1 MVNNNGKRL
10 RELSIRWI
18 VRNGVTGGACA
29 LAMIGNAFAQSSEQ
43 TAIEIES
50 GNLAQSLTAL
60 GRQTR
65 TELVFDPTVIADRKA
80 PSLRGSMTADQA
92 LEYLLSGTGLRHER
106 TSSDVVLVLAS
117 AQQSPTRQ
125 SVPAAAPAQSDWSHD
140 DGSEDGSDDGQESA
154 SANEAVLEQI
164 TVVGIRKSIADAIEV
179 KRDATRI
186 MDTISAEDIGKLP
199 DQNVAETLSRIPGV
213 QVTRV
218 EGEGKSI
225 TVRGLGLNKLLLNGK
240 SFIGSARNGDPN
252 LADVS
257 PELLAGVDVIK
268 APSADLVEGW
278 LGAVINLRTKRPLD
292 LDDSVVSGRLQSSYA
307 DRAEE
312 WGQKASAFV
321 AHTFADRKF
330 GVLLSGS
337 YSDSSGASD
346 LYQSGGWTQV
356 NNVDVTGDG
365 VNDTFFRPLR
375 LMSWSNTYEDERYSV
390 NASAQWRPIDDL
402 TFTLEGVKSRRETD
416 RVRAVQQVILNNNI
430 TNGVI
435 DASGTLVSGDFS
447 GVTLRPLLY
456 GGDSYSENEYLS
468 ANANWSR
475 DRWTVN
481 FNASMSEGEGAGLG
495 GDGGNNNS
503 GNDNVLVTRQ
513 LAGNNV
519 NVGYNA
525 AGSDVSPNYGIDA
538 NFDIFDPSQYEV
550 YSTFDVD
557 YVAENKGH
565 DADFD
570 VEFQLDGFF
579 TSVKFGART
588 ETIEV
593 FGGNPQSTYP
603 SFASHDPTPGSPLL
617 ASEVPGLSYTGTRS
631 GLFPGES
638 GSYPRQVLTG
648 TVNFDTIRNA
658 LGATPISF
666 DSTGAKATINQ
677 VEQTTD
683 AFFAMVRFG
692 TDVFGIPMSGDL
704 GVRQVN
710 VDRESLGYTI
720 VGNQAIRARAG
731 KSFSDTL
738 PNLNLIFD
746 LRDDVRLRFAAAK
759 VVARPDLT
767 STGVGL
773 SLQPVSMTGSSG
785 NPDLD
790 PFRATQFD
798 TTVEW
803 YFAPA
808 SLLAAGVFYKDV
820 SAFTTYSEQ
829 IEEHPEAPN
838 NTLTGP
844 AAYTYVIG
852 RPTNGKDGK
861 VQGIE
866 LNYQQALSMLP
877 RPFDGFGY
885 AVTYTYADSETPDID
900 ELTGRNNPLNNSSEH
915 SANAVVY
922 YEKGPFSGRVAYNY
936 RSEYMTN
943 GGSIASGG
951 ANWADARGQV
961 DASASYRIN
970 DNFQV
975 TVEGVNLTRA
985 INSFYR
991 TNPGRLYSSYLD
1003 DRRIYLGVA
1012 ATF

>member
-1 MVNNNGKRL
+1 MHKVQ
-10 RELSIRWI
+10 WA
-18 VRNGVTGGACA
+18 TGGVCA
-29 LAMIGNAFAQSSEQ
+29 LALAGNAFAQVSEQ
-43 TAIEIES
+43 ATIEIES

-60 GRQTR
+60 GRQTQ
-65 TELVFDPTVIADRKA
+65 TELVFDPTVVADRKA
-80 PSLRGSMTADQA
+80 PGVRGSMTADQA

-117 AQQSPTRQ
+117 AQQSSSTQ
-125 SVPAAAPAQSDWSHD
+125 TAPAEEEPSQDSGGD
-140 DGSEDGSDDGQESA
+140 DGGQESA
-154 SANEAVLEQI
+154 STSEPVLESV
-164 TVVGIRKSIADAIEV
+164 TVVGIRKSIADAIDV

-186 MDTISAEDIGKLP
+186 MDSISAEDIGKLP
-199 DQNVAETLSRIPGV
+199 DQNIAETLSRIPGV

-252 LADVS
+252 LSDVS

-292 LDDSVVSGRLQSSYA
+292 LADSVISGRLQSSYA

-312 WGQKASAFV
+312 WGEKVSGFV

-337 YSDSSGASD
+337 YSNSTGASD
-346 LYQSGGWTQV
+346 VYQSGGWTQV
-356 NNVDVTGDG
+356 SNVDATGDG

-375 LMSWSNTYEDERYSV
+375 LMSWANTYEDERYSV
-390 NASAQWRPIDDL
+390 NASAQWRPMDEL

-416 RVRAVQQVILNNNI
+416 RLRSTQQAILTNNI

-435 DASGTLVSGDFS
+435 DASGTLVSGNYS
-447 GVTLRPLLY
+447 GVTVRPLIY
-456 GGDSYSENEYLS
+456 GGDSYSDNKYLS
-468 ANANWSR
+468 GNAHWAK
-475 DRWTVN
+475 DRWTAN
-481 FNASMSEGEGAGLG
+481 LNASVSEGEGAGLG

-503 GNDNVLVTRQ
+503 GNDNVLVARQ
-513 LAGNNV
+513 RAGNLASV
-519 NVGYNA
+519 SYDA
-525 AGSDVSPNYGIDA
+525 AGSNVSPNYGFNA
-538 NFDIFDPSQYEV
+538 NYDIYDPSQYEI
-550 YSTFDVD
+550 YTTFDVD

-570 VEFQLDGFF
+570 VEYELDGFF
-579 TSVKFGART
+579 KSVKVGART
-588 ETIEV
+588 ENIEV
-593 FGGNPQSTYP
+593 FGGNPLSTYP
-603 SFASHDPTPGSPLL
+603 ALSSHDPTPGSPLL
-617 ASEVPGLSYTGTRS
+617 ATEVPGLNYS
-631 GLFPGES
+631 GVIGGMFPGES
-638 GSYPRQVLTG
+638 GSFPRRVLTG
-648 TVNFDTIRNA
+648 SADFNQIRSA

-666 DSTGAKATINQ
+666 DTPGAKATINQ

-692 TDVFGIPMSGDL
+692 SDVFGVPMTGDL

-710 VDRESLGYTI
+710 VDRESFGYTI
-720 VGNQAIRARAG
+720 VGNQAIEARAG

-746 LRDDVRLRFAAAK
+746 LRDDLRLRFAAAK

-773 SLQPVSMTGSSG
+773 SLQPVSMTGFSG

-808 SLLAAGVFYKDV
+808 SLIAVGAFYKDV
-820 SAFTTYSEQ
+820 SAFTTSVEVV
-829 IEEHPEAPN
+829 EEHPEAPN

-844 AAYTYVIG
+844 AAYTYIIG
-852 RPTNGKDGK
+852 RPVNGKDGEI
-861 VQGIE
+861 QGVEI
-866 LNYQQALSMLP
+866 NYQHALTMLP
-877 RPFDGFGY
+877 QPFDGFGY
-885 AVTYTYADSETPDID
+885 AFTYTYADSETPEKD
-900 ELTGRNNPLNNSSEH
+900 ELTGQTLPIPNSSEH

-922 YEKGPFSGRVAYNY
+922 YEKGLFSGRVAYNY

-951 ANWADARGQV
+951 SNYADARGQV
-961 DASASYRIN
+961 DASASFRIN
-970 DNFQV
+970 DNFQL
-975 TVEGVNLTRA
+975 TFEGVNLTRE

-1003 DRRIYLGVA
+1003 DRRIYFGVA

>member
-1 MVNNNGKRL
+1 MAVSSEGGRVHKVQ
-10 RELSIRWI
+10 WA
-18 VRNGVTGGACA
+18 TGGVCA
-29 LAMIGNAFAQSSEQ
+29 LALASNAFAQVSEQ

-60 GRQTR
+60 GRQTQ
-65 TELVFDPTVIADRKA
+65 TELVFDPTVVADRKA
-80 PSLRGSMTADQA
+80 PSVRGSMTADQA

-117 AQQSPTRQ
+117 AQQSSSAPSERAQ
-125 SVPAAAPAQSDWSHD
+125 EQPA
-140 DGSEDGSDDGQESA
+140 EDSGGYGGGQESA
-154 SANEAVLEQI
+154 STSEPVLESI

-179 KRDATRI
+179 KREATRI
-186 MDTISAEDIGKLP
+186 MDSISAEDIGKLP
-199 DQNVAETLSRIPGV
+199 DQNIAETLSRIPGV

-252 LADVS
+252 LSDVS

-292 LDDSVVSGRLQSSYA
+292 LADSVISGRLQSSYA

-312 WGQKASAFV
+312 WGEKVSGFV

-337 YSDSSGASD
+337 YSNSTGASD
-346 LYQSGGWTQV
+346 VYQSGGWTRV
-356 NNVDVTGDG
+356 SNVDATGDG

-375 LMSWSNTYEDERYSV
+375 LMSWANTYEDERYSV
-390 NASAQWRPIDDL
+390 NASAQWRPIDEL

-416 RVRAVQQVILNNNI
+416 RLRSTQQAILTNNI

-435 DASGTLVSGDFS
+435 DASGTLVSGNFS
-447 GVTLRPLLY
+447 GVTVRPLIY
-456 GGDSYSENEYLS
+456 GGDSYSDNEYLS
-468 ANANWSR
+468 GNVHWAK
-475 DRWTVN
+475 DRWTAN
-481 FNASMSEGEGAGLG
+481 FNASVSEGDGAGLG

-503 GNDNVLVTRQ
+503 GNDNVLVARQ
-513 LAGNNV
+513 RAGNLASV
-519 NVGYNA
+519 SYDA
-525 AGSDVSPNYGIDA
+525 AGSNVSPNYGFDA
-538 NFDIFDPSQYEV
+538 NYDIYDPSQYEI
-550 YSTFDVD
+550 YTTFDVD

-570 VEFQLDGFF
+570 VEYELDGFF
-579 TSVKFGART
+579 KSVKVGART
-588 ETIEV
+588 ENIEV
-593 FGGNPQSTYP
+593 FGGNPLSSYP
-603 SFASHDPTPGSPLL
+603 ALSSHDPTPGSPLL
-617 ASEVPGLSYTGTRS
+617 ATEVPGLNYS
-631 GLFPGES
+631 GVIGGMFPGES
-638 GSYPRQVLTG
+638 GSFPRRVLTG
-648 TVNFDTIRNA
+648 SADFNQIRSA

-666 DSTGAKATINQ
+666 DTPGAKATINQ

-692 TDVFGIPMSGDL
+692 SDVFGVPMTGDL

-710 VDRESLGYTI
+710 VDRESFGYTI
-720 VGNQAIRARAG
+720 VGNQAIEARAG

-746 LRDDVRLRFAAAK
+746 LRDDLRLRFAAAK

-767 STGVGL
+767 STGVGI
-773 SLQPVSMTGSSG
+773 SLQPVSMTGFSG

-808 SLLAAGVFYKDV
+808 SLIAVGAFYKDV
-820 SAFTTYSEQ
+820 SAFTTSVEVV
-829 IEEHPEAPN
+829 EEHPEAPN

-844 AAYTYVIG
+844 AAYTYIIG
-852 RPTNGKDGK
+852 RPVNGKDGK
-861 VQGIE
+861 IQGVE
-866 LNYQQALSMLP
+866 VNYQHALTMLP
-877 RPFDGFGY
+877 QPFDGFGY
-885 AVTYTYADSETPDID
+885 AFTYTYADSETPEKD
-900 ELTGRNNPLNNSSEH
+900 ELTGQTLPIPNSSEH

-951 ANWADARGQV
+951 SNYADARGQV
-961 DASASYRIN
+961 DASASFRIN
-970 DNFQV
+970 DNFQL
-975 TVEGVNLTRA
+975 TFEGVNLTRE

-1003 DRRIYLGVA
+1003 DRRIYFGVA

>member
-1 MVNNNGKRL
+1 MAVSSEGGRVHKVQ
-10 RELSIRWI
+10 WA
-18 VRNGVTGGACA
+18 TGGVCA
-29 LAMIGNAFAQSSEQ
+29 LALAGNAFAQVSEQ
-43 TAIEIES
+43 ATIEIES

-60 GRQTR
+60 GRQTQ
-65 TELVFDPTVIADRKA
+65 TELVFDPTVVADRKA
-80 PSLRGSMTADQA
+80 PGVRGSMTADQA

-117 AQQSPTRQ
+117 AQQSSSTQ
-125 SVPAAAPAQSDWSHD
+125 TAPAEEEPSQDSGGD
-140 DGSEDGSDDGQESA
+140 DGGQESA
-154 SANEAVLEQI
+154 STSEPVLESV
-164 TVVGIRKSIADAIEV
+164 TVVGIRKSIADAIDV

-186 MDTISAEDIGKLP
+186 MDSISAEDIGKLP
-199 DQNVAETLSRIPGV
+199 DQNIAETLSRIPGV

-252 LADVS
+252 LSDVS

-292 LDDSVVSGRLQSSYA
+292 LADSVISGRLQSSYA

-312 WGQKASAFV
+312 WGEKVSGFV

-337 YSDSSGASD
+337 YSNSTGASD
-346 LYQSGGWTQV
+346 VYQSGGWTQV
-356 NNVDVTGDG
+356 SNVDATGDG

-375 LMSWSNTYEDERYSV
+375 LMSWANTYEDERYSV
-390 NASAQWRPIDDL
+390 NASAQWRPMDEL

-416 RVRAVQQVILNNNI
+416 RLRSTQQAILTNNI

-435 DASGTLVSGDFS
+435 DASGTLVSGNYS
-447 GVTLRPLLY
+447 GVTVRPLIY
-456 GGDSYSENEYLS
+456 GGDSYSDNKYLS
-468 ANANWSR
+468 GNAHWAK
-475 DRWTVN
+475 DRWTAN
-481 FNASMSEGEGAGLG
+481 LNASVSEGEGAGLG

-503 GNDNVLVTRQ
+503 GNDNVLVARQ
-513 LAGNNV
+513 RAGNLASV
-519 NVGYNA
+519 SYDA
-525 AGSDVSPNYGIDA
+525 AGSNVSPNYGFNA
-538 NFDIFDPSQYEV
+538 NYDIYDPSQYEI
-550 YSTFDVD
+550 YTTFDVD

-570 VEFQLDGFF
+570 VEYELDGFF
-579 TSVKFGART
+579 KSVKVGART
-588 ETIEV
+588 ENIEV
-593 FGGNPQSTYP
+593 FGGNPLSTYP
-603 SFASHDPTPGSPLL
+603 ALSSHDPTPGSPLL
-617 ASEVPGLSYTGTRS
+617 ATEVPGLNYS
-631 GLFPGES
+631 GVIGGMFPGES
-638 GSYPRQVLTG
+638 GSFPRRVLTG
-648 TVNFDTIRNA
+648 SADFNQIRSA

-666 DSTGAKATINQ
+666 DTPGAKATINQ

-692 TDVFGIPMSGDL
+692 SDVFGVPMTGDL

-710 VDRESLGYTI
+710 VDRESFGYTI
-720 VGNQAIRARAG
+720 VGNQAIEARAG

-746 LRDDVRLRFAAAK
+746 LRDDLRLRFAAAK

-773 SLQPVSMTGSSG
+773 SLQPVSMTGFSG

-808 SLLAAGVFYKDV
+808 SLIAVGAFYKDV
-820 SAFTTYSEQ
+820 SAFTTSVEVV
-829 IEEHPEAPN
+829 EEHPEAPN

-844 AAYTYVIG
+844 AAYTYIIG
-852 RPTNGKDGK
+852 RPVNGKDGEI
-861 VQGIE
+861 QGVEI
-866 LNYQQALSMLP
+866 NYQHALTMLP
-877 RPFDGFGY
+877 QPFDGFGY
-885 AVTYTYADSETPDID
+885 AFTYTYADSETPEKD
-900 ELTGRNNPLNNSSEH
+900 ELTGQTLPIPNSSEH

-922 YEKGPFSGRVAYNY
+922 YEKGLFSGRVAYNY

-951 ANWADARGQV
+951 SNYADARGQV
-961 DASASYRIN
+961 DASASFRIN
-970 DNFQV
+970 DNFQL
-975 TVEGVNLTRA
+975 TFEGVNLTRE

-1003 DRRIYLGVA
+1003 DRRIYFGVA

>member
-1 MVNNNGKRL
+1 V
-10 RELSIRWI
+10 
-18 VRNGVTGGACA
+18 CA
-29 LAMIGNAFAQSSEQ
+29 LALVGQAFAQTSEQ
-43 TAIEIES
+43 TSIEIES
-50 GNLAQSLTAL
+50 GTLAQSLTAL

-65 TELVFDPTVIADRKA
+65 TELVFDPTVVADRQA
-80 PSLRGSMTADQA
+80 PSVRGSMTADQA

-117 AQQSPTRQ
+117 AQQSQRSSTQ
-125 SVPAAAPAQSDWSHD
+125 SAPAE
-140 DGSEDGSDDGQESA
+140 SEPAPSEAGDGQESA
-154 SANEAVLEQI
+154 AASESVLEQV
-164 TVVGIRKSIADAIEV
+164 TVVGIRSSIADAIEV

-186 MDTISAEDIGKLP
+186 MDSISAEDIGKLP
-199 DQNVAETLSRIPGV
+199 DQNIAETLSRIPGV

-292 LDDSVVSGRLQSSYA
+292 LADSVISGRLQTSYA

-312 WGQKASAFV
+312 WGKKVSGFV

-337 YSDSSGASD
+337 YSNSTGASD
-346 LYQSGGWTQV
+346 IYQSGGWTQV
-356 NNVDVTGDG
+356 SNVDATGDG

-375 LMSWSNTYEDERYSV
+375 LMSWANTYEDERYSV
-390 NASAQWRPIDDL
+390 NASAQWRPIDEL
-402 TFTLEGVKSRRETD
+402 TFTLEGVKSRRDTD
-416 RVRAVQQVILNNNI
+416 RVRSVQQTILNNNI

-435 DASGTLVSGDFS
+435 DASGTLVSGNFS
-447 GVTLRPLLY
+447 GVTVRPMIY
-456 GGDSYSENEYLS
+456 GGNSYSENQYLS
-468 ANANWSR
+468 GNANWVK
-475 DRWTVN
+475 DRWTANV
-481 FNASMSEGEGAGLG
+481 NASVSKGEGAGLG

-513 LAGNNV
+513 LAGNVANV
-519 NVGYNA
+519 AYNA
-525 AGSDVSPNYGIDA
+525 AGSNVSPNYGISA
-538 NFDIFDPSQYEV
+538 NYDIYDPSQYEV

-565 DADFD
+565 DVDFD
-570 VEFQLDGFF
+570 VEYQLDGFF
-579 TSVKFGART
+579 KSVKVGART
-588 ETIEV
+588 EKIEV
-593 FGGNPQSTYP
+593 FGGNPLSTYP
-603 SFASHDPTPGSPLL
+603 SLASHDPTPGSPLL
-617 ASEVPGLSYTGTRS
+617 ATEVPGLGYTGVR
-631 GLFPGES
+631 GGMFPGHS
-638 GSYPRQVLTG
+638 GSFQRQVLTG
-648 TVNFDTIRNA
+648 SVDFNRIRNA
-658 LGATPISF
+658 LGATPVSF
-666 DSTGAKATINQ
+666 DTPGAKATINQ
-677 VEQTTD
+677 VEQTTE

-692 TDVFGIPMSGDL
+692 TDVFGVPMSGDL

-710 VDRESLGYTI
+710 ADRESFGYTI
-720 VGNQAIRARAG
+720 VNNQALAARAG

-746 LRDDVRLRFAAAK
+746 LRDDLRLRFAAAK

-773 SLQPVSMTGSSG
+773 SLQPVSMTGGAG

-803 YFAPA
+803 YFSPA
-808 SLLAAGVFYKDV
+808 SLLAVGAFYKDV
-820 SAFTTYSEQ
+820 SAFTTSVEVV
-829 IEEHPEAPN
+829 EEHPEAPN

-852 RPTNGKDGK
+852 RPVNGKDGK
-861 VQGIE
+861 IQGIE
-866 LNYQQALSMLP
+866 LNYQHALTMLP
-877 RPFDGFGY
+877 APFDGFGY
-885 AVTYTYADSETPDID
+885 ALTYTYADSETPEID
-900 ELTGRNNPLNNSSEH
+900 ELTGRTLPIPNSSEH

-922 YEKGPFSGRVAYNY
+922 YERGPFSGRVAYNY

-951 ANWADARGQV
+951 SNYADERGQV
-961 DASASYRIN
+961 DASASFRIN
-970 DNFQV
+970 DNFQL
-975 TVEGVNLTRA
+975 TFEGVNLTRQ

-991 TNPGRLYSSYLD
+991 TNTGRLYSSYLD
-1003 DRRIYLGVA
+1003 DRRVYFGVA

>member
-1 MVNNNGKRL
+1 MHKVQ
-10 RELSIRWI
+10 WA
-18 VRNGVTGGACA
+18 TGGVCA
-29 LAMIGNAFAQSSEQ
+29 LALASNAFAQVSEQ

-60 GRQTR
+60 GRQTQ
-65 TELVFDPTVIADRKA
+65 TELVFDPTVVADRKA
-80 PSLRGSMTADQA
+80 PSVRGSMTADQA

-117 AQQSPTRQ
+117 AQQSSSAPSERAQ
-125 SVPAAAPAQSDWSHD
+125 EQPA
-140 DGSEDGSDDGQESA
+140 EDSGGYGGGQESA
-154 SANEAVLEQI
+154 STSEPVLESI

-179 KRDATRI
+179 KREATRI
-186 MDTISAEDIGKLP
+186 MDSISAEDIGKLP
-199 DQNVAETLSRIPGV
+199 DQNIAETLSRIPGV

-252 LADVS
+252 LSDVS

-292 LDDSVVSGRLQSSYA
+292 LADSVISGRLQSSYA

-312 WGQKASAFV
+312 WGEKVSGFV

-337 YSDSSGASD
+337 YSNSTGASD
-346 LYQSGGWTQV
+346 VYQSGSWTRV
-356 NNVDVTGDG
+356 SNVDATGDG

-375 LMSWSNTYEDERYSV
+375 LMSWANTYEDERYSV
-390 NASAQWRPIDDL
+390 NASAQWRPIDEL

-416 RVRAVQQVILNNNI
+416 RLRSTQQAILTNNI

-435 DASGTLVSGDFS
+435 DASGTLVSGNFS
-447 GVTLRPLLY
+447 GVTVRPLIY
-456 GGDSYSENEYLS
+456 GGDSYSDNEYLS
-468 ANANWSR
+468 GNVHWAK
-475 DRWTVN
+475 DRWTAN
-481 FNASMSEGEGAGLG
+481 FNASVSEGDGAGLG

-503 GNDNVLVTRQ
+503 GNDNVLVARQ
-513 LAGNNV
+513 RAGNLASV
-519 NVGYNA
+519 SYDA
-525 AGSDVSPNYGIDA
+525 AGSNVSPNYGFDA
-538 NFDIFDPSQYEV
+538 NYDIYDPSQYEI
-550 YSTFDVD
+550 YTTFDVD

-570 VEFQLDGFF
+570 VEYELDGFF
-579 TSVKFGART
+579 KSVKVGART
-588 ETIEV
+588 ENIEV
-593 FGGNPQSTYP
+593 FGGNPLSSYP
-603 SFASHDPTPGSPLL
+603 ALSSHDPTPGSPLL
-617 ASEVPGLSYTGTRS
+617 ATEVPGLNYS
-631 GLFPGES
+631 GVIGGMFPGES
-638 GSYPRQVLTG
+638 GSFPRRVLTG
-648 TVNFDTIRNA
+648 SADFNQIRSA

-666 DSTGAKATINQ
+666 DTPGAKATINQ

-692 TDVFGIPMSGDL
+692 SDVFGVPMTGDL

-710 VDRESLGYTI
+710 VDRESFGYTI
-720 VGNQAIRARAG
+720 VGNQAIEARAG

-746 LRDDVRLRFAAAK
+746 LRDDLRLRFAAAK

-767 STGVGL
+767 STGVGI
-773 SLQPVSMTGSSG
+773 SLQPVSMTGFSG

-808 SLLAAGVFYKDV
+808 SLIAVGAFYKDV
-820 SAFTTYSEQ
+820 SAFTTSVEVV
-829 IEEHPEAPN
+829 EEHPEAPN

-844 AAYTYVIG
+844 AAYTYIIG
-852 RPTNGKDGK
+852 RPVNGKDGK
-861 VQGIE
+861 IQGVE
-866 LNYQQALSMLP
+866 VNYQHALTMLP
-877 RPFDGFGY
+877 QPFDGFGY
-885 AVTYTYADSETPDID
+885 AFTYTYADSETPEKD
-900 ELTGRNNPLNNSSEH
+900 ELTGQTLPIPNSSEH

-951 ANWADARGQV
+951 SNYADARGQV
-961 DASASYRIN
+961 DASASFRIN
-970 DNFQV
+970 DNFQL
-975 TVEGVNLTRA
+975 TFEGVNLTRE

-1003 DRRIYLGVA
+1003 DRRIYFGVA

>member
-1 MVNNNGKRL
+1 MAVSSEGGRVHKVQ
-10 RELSIRWI
+10 WT
-18 VRNGVTGGACA
+18 TGGVCA
-29 LAMIGNAFAQSSEQ
+29 LALVGNAFAQVSEQ
-43 TAIEIES
+43 TTIEIES

-60 GRQTR
+60 GRQTQ
-65 TELVFDPTVIADRKA
+65 TELVFDPTVVADRKA
-80 PSLRGSMTADQA
+80 PSVRGSMTADQA
-92 LEYLLSGTGLRHER
+92 LEYLLSGTGLHHER

-117 AQQSPTRQ
+117 AQSSPARAEPAEEQPAPQS
-125 SVPAAAPAQSDWSHD
+125 SG
-140 DGSEDGSDDGQESA
+140 DGGGQESA
-154 SANEAVLEQI
+154 STSEPVLESI
-164 TVVGIRKSIADAIEV
+164 TVVGIRKSIAEAIDL

-186 MDTISAEDIGKLP
+186 MDSISAEDIGKLP
-199 DQNVAETLSRIPGV
+199 DQNIAETLSRIPGV

-252 LADVS
+252 LSDVS

-292 LDDSVVSGRLQSSYA
+292 LADSVISGRLQSSYA

-312 WGQKASAFV
+312 WGEKASGFV
-321 AHTFADRKF
+321 AHTFADRRF

-337 YSDSSGASD
+337 YSSSTGASD
-346 LYQSGGWTQV
+346 IYQSGGWTQV
-356 NNVDVTGDG
+356 SNVDATGDG

-375 LMSWSNTYEDERYSV
+375 LMSWANTYEDERYSV
-390 NASAQWRPIDDL
+390 NASVQWRPIDEL

-416 RVRAVQQVILNNNI
+416 RQRSTQQAILTNNI

-435 DASGTLVSGDFS
+435 DSSGTLVSGDFS
-447 GVTLRPLLY
+447 GVTMRPLIY
-456 GGDSYSENEYLS
+456 GGDSYSDNKYLS
-468 ANANWSR
+468 GNAQWVK
-475 DRWTVN
+475 DRWTAN
-481 FNASMSEGEGAGLG
+481 LNASVSKGEGAGLG

-503 GNDNVLVTRQ
+503 GNDNVLVARQ
-513 LAGNNV
+513 RGGNFASV
-519 NVGYNA
+519 TYDA
-525 AGSDVSPNYGIDA
+525 AGSNVSPNYGFNA
-538 NFDIFDPSQYEV
+538 NYDIYDPSQYEI
-550 YSTFDVD
+550 YSTFHVD

-570 VEFQLDGFF
+570 VEYQLDGFF
-579 TSVKFGART
+579 KSVKVGART
-588 ETIEV
+588 EKIEV
-593 FGGNPQSTYP
+593 FGGNPLSSYP
-603 SFASHDPTPGSPLL
+603 ALSSHDPTPGSPLL
-617 ASEVPGLSYTGTRS
+617 ATEVPGLSYS
-631 GLFPGES
+631 GVRGGMFPGES
-638 GSYPRQVLTG
+638 GSFPRSVLTG
-648 TVNFDTIRNA
+648 SVDFNQIRSA

-666 DSTGAKATINQ
+666 DTPGAKATINQ

-683 AFFAMVRFG
+683 ALFAMVRFG
-692 TDVFGIPMSGDL
+692 SDVLGVPMTGDL

-710 VDRESLGYTI
+710 VDRESFGYTI
-720 VGNQAIRARAG
+720 LGNEALAARAG

-746 LRDDVRLRFAAAK
+746 LREDLRLRFAAAK

-767 STGVGL
+767 STGVGI
-773 SLQPVSMTGSSG
+773 SLQPVSMTGFSG

-808 SLLAAGVFYKDV
+808 SLVAVGAFYKDV
-820 SAFTTYSEQ
+820 SAFTTSVEVV
-829 IEEHPEAPN
+829 EEHPEAPN
-838 NTLTGP
+838 STLTGP
-844 AAYTYVIG
+844 AAYTYILG
-852 RPTNGKDGK
+852 RPVNGRDGRI
-861 VQGIE
+861 QGVE
-866 LNYQQALSMLP
+866 LNYQQALTMLP
-877 RPFDGFGY
+877 QPFDGFGY
-885 AVTYTYADSETPDID
+885 AFTYTYADSDTPEKD
-900 ELTGRNNPLNNSSEH
+900 ELTGQTLPIPNSSEH

-951 ANWADARGQV
+951 SNYADARGQV
-961 DASASYRIN
+961 DVSASFRIN
-970 DNFQV
+970 DSFQL
-975 TVEGVNLTRA
+975 TFEGVNLTRE

-1003 DRRIYLGVA
+1003 DRRIYFGVA

>member
-1 MVNNNGKRL
+1 MHRVVTGR
-10 RELSIRWI
+10 RESAVQSPVQAVVQWA
-18 VRNGVTGGACA
+18 TGGACA
-29 LAMIGNAFAQSSEQ
+29 LALISNAFAQVGEQ
-43 TAIEIES
+43 LDQQTTIEIES
-50 GNLAQSLTAL
+50 GNLAQSLNAL

-65 TELVFDPTVIADRKA
+65 TELVFDPTVVADRQA
-80 PSLRGSMTADQA
+80 PGVRGSMTADQA
-92 LEYLLSGTGLRHER
+92 LEFLLSGTGLRHER

-117 AQQSPTRQ
+117 AQQISSPQ
-125 SVPAAAPAQSDWSHD
+125 SVQTDAPEDNQPAGNEQ
-140 DGSEDGSDDGQESA
+140 QESA
-154 SANEAVLEQI
+154 ATGEPVLEQV
-164 TVVGIRKSIADAIEV
+164 TVVGIRSSIADAIDV

-186 MDTISAEDIGKLP
+186 MDSISAEDIGKLP
-199 DQNVAETLSRIPGV
+199 DQNIAETLSRIPGV

-252 LADVS
+252 LSDVS

-292 LDDSVVSGRLQSSYA
+292 LEDSVISGRLQSSYA

-312 WGQKASAFV
+312 WGEKVSGFV

-337 YSDSSGASD
+337 YANSTGASD
-346 LYQSGGWTQV
+346 VYQSGGWTQV
-356 NNVDVTGDG
+356 TGVDATGDG

-375 LMSWSNTYEDERYSV
+375 LMTWSNTYEDERYSL
-390 NASAQWRPIDDL
+390 NASAQWRPIDEL

-416 RVRAVQQVILNNNI
+416 RVRASQQAILSNNI

-435 DASGTLVSGDFS
+435 DASGTLVSGTFS
-447 GVTLRPLLY
+447 GVTLRPLIY
-456 GGDSYSENEYLS
+456 GGDSYSDNEYLS
-468 ANANWSR
+468 ANANWSK

-481 FNASMSEGEGAGLG
+481 VNASVSEGDGAGLG

-513 LAGNNV
+513 IAGNVANV
-519 NVGYNA
+519 SYDA
-525 AGSDVSPNYGIDA
+525 AGSNVSPNYGFDA
-538 NFDIFDPSQYEV
+538 NFDIYDPSQYEV
-550 YSTFDVD
+550 YTTFDVD

-570 VEFQLDGFF
+570 VEYQLDGFF
-579 TSVKFGART
+579 KSVKVGART
-588 ETIEV
+588 EKIEV
-593 FGGNPQSTYP
+593 FSGNPTSTYP

-617 ASEVPGLSYTGTRS
+617 ATEVPGLTYTGTR
-631 GLFPGES
+631 GGIFPGES
-638 GSYPRQVLTG
+638 GSYPRRILTG
-648 TVNFDTIRNA
+648 VVDFNQIRSA

-666 DSTGAKATINQ
+666 DTPGAKATINQ

-683 AFFAMVRFG
+683 ALFAMVRFG
-692 TDVFGIPMSGDL
+692 TDVFGVPMSGDL

-710 VDRESLGYTI
+710 ADRESFGYTI
-720 VGNQAIRARAG
+720 VGNQAIEALAG

-746 LRDDVRLRFAAAK
+746 LRDDLRLRFAAAK

-773 SLQPVSMTGSSG
+773 SLQPVSMTGFSG

-808 SLLAAGVFYKDV
+808 SLLAVGAFYKDV
-820 SAFTTYSEQ
+820 SAFTTTVEVV
-829 IEEHPEAPN
+829 EEHPEAPN

-852 RPTNGKDGK
+852 RPVNGEDGK
-861 VQGIE
+861 IQGVE

-877 RPFDGFGY
+877 APFDGFGY
-885 AVTYTYADSETPDID
+885 ALTYTYADSETPELD
-900 ELTGRNNPLNNSSEH
+900 ELTGRTLPIPNSSEH

-943 GGSIASGG
+943 GGSVASGG
-951 ANWADARGQV
+951 NNYADERGQV
-961 DASASYRIN
+961 DVSASFRIN
-970 DNFQV
+970 ENFQL
-975 TVEGVNLTRA
+975 TFEGVNLTRE

-991 TNPGRLYSSYLD
+991 TNTGRLYSSYLD
-1003 DRRIYLGVA
+1003 DRRLYFGVA

>member
-1 MVNNNGKRL
+1 VHKVQ
-10 RELSIRWI
+10 WA
-18 VRNGVTGGACA
+18 TGGVCA
-29 LAMIGNAFAQSSEQ
+29 LALVSNAFAQVSEQ
-43 TAIEIES
+43 TTIEIES

-60 GRQTR
+60 GRQTQ
-65 TELVFDPTVIADRKA
+65 TELVFDPTVVADRKA
-80 PSLRGSMTADQA
+80 PSVRGSMTADQA

-117 AQQSPTRQ
+117 AQQPSSAQTP
-125 SVPAAAPAQSDWSHD
+125 PAQQQPPAESGQES
-140 DGSEDGSDDGQESA
+140 DGQESA
-154 SANEAVLEQI
+154 STSEPVLESV
-164 TVVGIRKSIADAIEV
+164 TVVGIRKSIADAIDV

-186 MDTISAEDIGKLP
+186 MDSISAEDIGKLP
-199 DQNVAETLSRIPGV
+199 DQNIAETLSRIPGV

-252 LADVS
+252 LSDVS

-292 LDDSVVSGRLQSSYA
+292 LADSVISGRLQSSYA

-312 WGQKASAFV
+312 WGEKVSGFV

-337 YSDSSGASD
+337 YSNSTGASD
-346 LYQSGGWTQV
+346 VYQSGGWTQV
-356 NNVDVTGDG
+356 SNVDATGDG

-375 LMSWSNTYEDERYSV
+375 LMSWANAYEDERYSV
-390 NASAQWRPIDDL
+390 NASAQWRPIDEL

-416 RVRAVQQVILNNNI
+416 RLRATQQSILTNNI

-435 DASGTLVSGDFS
+435 DSSGTLVSGDFS
-447 GVTLRPLLY
+447 GVTVRPLIY
-456 GGDSYSENEYLS
+456 GGDSYSDNKYLS
-468 ANANWSR
+468 GNAHWAK
-475 DRWTVN
+475 DRWTAN
-481 FNASMSEGEGAGLG
+481 LNASVSKGEGAGLG

-503 GNDNVLVTRQ
+503 GNDNVLVARQ
-513 LAGNNV
+513 RAGNLASV
-519 NVGYNA
+519 SYDA
-525 AGSDVSPNYGIDA
+525 AGSNVSPNYGFNA
-538 NFDIFDPSQYEV
+538 NYDIYDPSQYEI
-550 YSTFDVD
+550 YTTFDVD

-570 VEFQLDGFF
+570 VEYQLDGFF
-579 TSVKFGART
+579 KSVKVGART
-588 ETIEV
+588 EKIEV
-593 FGGNPQSTYP
+593 FGGNPLSTYP
-603 SFASHDPTPGSPLL
+603 ALSSHDPTPGTPLL
-617 ASEVPGLSYTGTRS
+617 ATEVPGLNYS
-631 GLFPGES
+631 GVIGGMFPGES
-638 GSYPRQVLTG
+638 GSFPRRVLTG
-648 TVNFDTIRNA
+648 SVDFDQIRSA

-666 DSTGAKATINQ
+666 DTPGAKATINQ

-692 TDVFGIPMSGDL
+692 SDVFGVPMTGDL

-710 VDRESLGYTI
+710 VDRESFGYTI
-720 VGNQAIRARAG
+720 VGNQAIEARAG

-746 LRDDVRLRFAAAK
+746 LRDDLRLRFAAAK

-767 STGVGL
+767 STGVGI
-773 SLQPVSMTGSSG
+773 SLQPVSMTGFSG

-808 SLLAAGVFYKDV
+808 SLIAVGAFYKDV
-820 SAFTTYSEQ
+820 SAFTTSVEVV
-829 IEEHPEAPN
+829 EEHPEAPN

-844 AAYTYVIG
+844 AAYTYIIG
-852 RPTNGKDGK
+852 RPVNGKDGK
-861 VQGIE
+861 IQGVE
-866 LNYQQALSMLP
+866 VNYQHALTMLP
-877 RPFDGFGY
+877 QPFDGFGY
-885 AVTYTYADSETPDID
+885 AFTYTYADSETPEKD
-900 ELTGRNNPLNNSSEH
+900 ELTGQTLPIPNSSEH

-951 ANWADARGQV
+951 SNYADARGQV
-961 DASASYRIN
+961 DASASFRIN
-970 DNFQV
+970 DNFQL
-975 TVEGVNLTRA
+975 TFEGVNLTRE

-1003 DRRIYLGVA
+1003 DRRVYFGVA

>member
-1 MVNNNGKRL
+1 MAVSSEGG
-10 RELSIRWI
+10 I
-18 VRNGVTGGACA
+18 VHKVQWATGGVCA
-29 LAMIGNAFAQSSEQ
+29 LALVGNAFAQVSEQ

-60 GRQTR
+60 GRQTQ
-65 TELVFDPTVIADRKA
+65 TELVFDPTVVADRKA
-80 PSLRGSMTADQA
+80 PGVRGSMTADQA
-92 LEYLLSGTGLRHER
+92 LEYLLSGTGLHHER

-117 AQQSPTRQ
+117 AQQSSSMQTTPEQER
-125 SVPAAAPAQSDWSHD
+125 PALDAGG
-140 DGSEDGSDDGQESA
+140 DGGGQERA
-154 SANEAVLEQI
+154 STSEPVLESV
-164 TVVGIRKSIADAIEV
+164 TVVGIRKSIADAIDV

-186 MDTISAEDIGKLP
+186 MDSISAEDIGKLP

-292 LDDSVVSGRLQSSYA
+292 LEESVISGRLQSSYA

-312 WGQKASAFV
+312 WGEKVSGFV

-330 GVLLSGS
+330 GVLLSGA
-337 YSDSSGASD
+337 YSNSTGASD
-346 LYQSGGWTQV
+346 VYQSGGWTRV
-356 NNVDVTGDG
+356 SNVDATGDG

-375 LMSWSNTYEDERYSV
+375 LMSWANTYEDERYSV
-390 NASAQWRPIDDL
+390 NASAQWRPIDEL
-402 TFTLEGVKSRRETD
+402 TFTLEGLKSRRETD
-416 RVRAVQQVILNNNI
+416 RLRSTQQSILTNNI
-430 TNGVI
+430 TDGVI
-435 DASGTLVSGDFS
+435 DASGTLVSGNFS
-447 GVTLRPLLY
+447 GVTVRPLIY
-456 GGDSYSENEYLS
+456 GGDSYSDNEYLS
-468 ANANWSR
+468 GNANWKS
-475 DRWTVN
+475 DRWTAN
-481 FNASMSEGEGAGLG
+481 LNASVSKGEGEGLG

-513 LAGNNV
+513 RAGNLASV
-519 NVGYNA
+519 SYDA
-525 AGSDVSPNYGIDA
+525 AGSNVSPDYGINA
-538 NFDIFDPSQYEV
+538 NYDIYDPSQYEV
-550 YSTFDVD
+550 YTTFDSD

-570 VEFQLDGFF
+570 VEYELDGFF
-579 TSVKFGART
+579 KSVKVGART
-588 ETIEV
+588 EKIEV
-593 FGGNPQSTYP
+593 FGGAPQSTYP
-603 SFASHDPTPGSPLL
+603 SLASHDPTPGSPLL
-617 ASEVPGLSYTGTRS
+617 VTEVPGLNYTGVI
-631 GLFPGES
+631 GGMFPGES
-638 GSYPRQVLTG
+638 GSFPRRVLTG
-648 TVNFDTIRNA
+648 SVDFNAIRNA

-666 DSTGAKATINQ
+666 DTPAAKATINQ

-692 TDVFGIPMSGDL
+692 ADVFGVPMTGDL

-710 VDRESLGYTI
+710 VDRESFGYTI
-720 VGNQAIRARAG
+720 VGNEAIEARAG

-746 LRDDVRLRFAAAK
+746 LRDELRLRFAAAK

-773 SLQPVSMTGSSG
+773 ALLPVSMVGFSG

-808 SLLAAGVFYKDV
+808 SLIAVGAFYKDV
-820 SAFTTYSEQ
+820 SAFTTSVEVV
-829 IEEHPEAPN
+829 EEHPEAPN

-844 AAYTYVIG
+844 AAYTYTIG
-852 RPTNGKDGK
+852 RPVNGEDGK
-861 VQGIE
+861 IQGIE
-866 LNYQQALSMLP
+866 LNYQHALTMLP
-877 RPFDGFGY
+877 QPFDGFGY
-885 AVTYTYADSETPDID
+885 AFTYTYADSETPEKD
-900 ELTGRNNPLNNSSEH
+900 ELTGRTLPIPNSSEH

-922 YEKGPFSGRVAYNY
+922 YDRGLFSGRVAYNY
-936 RSEYMTN
+936 RSEYMTG

-951 ANWADARGQV
+951 SNYADARGQV
-961 DASASYRIN
+961 DASASFRIN
-970 DNFQV
+970 DNFQL
-975 TVEGVNLTRA
+975 TLEGVNLTRE

-1003 DRRIYLGVA
+1003 DRRIYFGVA
-1012 ATF
+1012 GAF

>member
-1 MVNNNGKRL
+1 VHKVQWAMG
-10 RELSIRWI
+10 
-18 VRNGVTGGACA
+18 GVCA
-29 LAMIGNAFAQSSEQ
+29 LALVGDAFAQVGEQ
-43 TAIEIES
+43 SAIEIES

-60 GRQTR
+60 GRQTQ

-80 PSLRGSMTADQA
+80 PSVRGSMTADQA
-92 LEYLLSGTGLRHER
+92 LEYLLSGSGLRHQR

-117 AQQSPTRQ
+117 AQQSSSPQTAPEQGQ
-125 SVPAAAPAQSDWSHD
+125 SAQDSGGDN
-140 DGSEDGSDDGQESA
+140 GQQSA
-154 SANEAVLEQI
+154 SAAEPVLESV
-164 TVVGIRKSIADAIEV
+164 TVVGIRKAIADAIDV

-186 MDTISAEDIGKLP
+186 MDSISAEDIGKLP
-199 DQNVAETLSRIPGV
+199 DQNIAETLSRIPGV

-252 LADVS
+252 LSDVS

-292 LDDSVVSGRLQSSYA
+292 LEDSVISARLQSSYA

-312 WGQKASAFV
+312 WGEKVSGFV

-337 YSDSSGASD
+337 YSNSTGASD
-346 LYQSGGWTQV
+346 VYQSGGWSQV
-356 NNVDVTGDG
+356 TNVDVTGDG

-375 LMSWSNTYEDERYSV
+375 LMSWANAYEDERYSV
-390 NASAQWRPIDDL
+390 NGSAQWRPIDEL
-402 TFTLEGVKSRRETD
+402 TFTLEGVKSRRDTD
-416 RVRAVQQVILNNNI
+416 RLRSTLQTILTNNI
-430 TNGVI
+430 SNGVI
-435 DASGTLVSGDFS
+435 DASGTLVSGNFS
-447 GVTLRPLLY
+447 GVTVRPLIY
-456 GGDSYSENEYLS
+456 GGDSYSDNKYLS
-468 ANANWSR
+468 GNANWKK
-475 DRWTVN
+475 DRWTAN
-481 FNASMSEGEGAGLG
+481 LNASGSKGEGAGLG

-513 LAGNNV
+513 RAGNLAGV
-519 NVGYNA
+519 SYDA
-525 AGSDVSPNYGIDA
+525 AGSNVSPSYRINANY
-538 NFDIFDPSQYEV
+538 DIYDPSQYEV
-550 YSTFDVD
+550 YTTFDVD

-570 VEFQLDGFF
+570 VEYQLDGFF
-579 TSVKFGART
+579 KSVKAGGRT
-588 ETIEV
+588 EKIEV

-603 SFASHDPTPGSPLL
+603 ALSSHDPTPGTPLL
-617 ASEVPGLSYTGTRS
+617 ATEVPGLNYS
-631 GLFPGES
+631 GVMGRMFPGES
-638 GSYPRQVLTG
+638 GSFPRRVLTG
-648 TVNFDTIRNA
+648 SVDFNTIRSA

-666 DSTGAKATINQ
+666 DTPAAKATINQ
-677 VEQTTD
+677 VEQTTE

-692 TDVFGIPMSGDL
+692 ADVFGVPMTGDL

-710 VDRESLGYTI
+710 VARESFGYTI
-720 VGNQAIRARAG
+720 LGNQAIEARAG

-746 LRDDVRLRFAAAK
+746 LRDDLRLRFAAAK

-767 STGVGL
+767 STGVGI
-773 SLQPVSMTGSSG
+773 SLQPVSMTGFSG

-808 SLLAAGVFYKDV
+808 SLVAVGAFYKDV
-820 SAFTTYSEQ
+820 AAFTTSVEVV
-829 IEEHPEAPN
+829 EEHPEAPN

-844 AAYTYVIG
+844 AAYTYIIG
-852 RPTNGKDGK
+852 RPVNGKDGRI
-861 VQGIE
+861 QGVEI
-866 LNYQQALSMLP
+866 NYQHALTLLP
-877 RPFDGFGY
+877 QPFDGFGY
-885 AVTYTYADSETPDID
+885 AFTYTYAASETPEKD
-900 ELTGRNNPLNNSSEH
+900 ELTGQTLPIPNSSEH

-922 YEKGPFSGRVAYNY
+922 YERGLFSGRVAYNY

-943 GGSIASGG
+943 GGSIASAGSNY
-951 ANWADARGQV
+951 AAARGQV
-961 DASASYRIN
+961 DASASFRIN
-970 DNFQV
+970 DNFQL
-975 TVEGVNLTRA
+975 TFEGVNLTRE

-1003 DRRIYLGVA
+1003 DRRIYFGVA

>member
-1 MVNNNGKRL
+1 MHRVQ
-10 RELSIRWI
+10 WA
-18 VRNGVTGGACA
+18 TGGVCA
-29 LAMIGNAFAQSSEQ
+29 LALAGNAFAQTSEQ
-43 TAIEIES
+43 TTIEIAS

-65 TELVFDPTVIADRKA
+65 TELVFDPTVVADRQA
-80 PSLRGSMTADQA
+80 PSVRGSMTADQA

-117 AQQSPTRQ
+117 AQQSQRSSTSSESEP
-125 SVPAAAPAQSDWSHD
+125 APAEA
-140 DGSEDGSDDGQESA
+140 GDGQESA
-154 SANEAVLEQI
+154 AASEPVLEQI
-164 TVVGIRKSIADAIEV
+164 TVVGIRSSIAEAIEV

-186 MDTISAEDIGKLP
+186 MDSISAEDIGKLP
-199 DQNVAETLSRIPGV
+199 DQNIAETLSRIPGV

-292 LDDSVVSGRLQSSYA
+292 LADSVISGRLQTSYA
-307 DRAEE
+307 DRAED
-312 WGQKASAFV
+312 WGEKVSGFV

-337 YSDSSGASD
+337 YSNSTGASD
-346 LYQSGGWTQV
+346 IYQSGGWTQV
-356 NNVDVTGDG
+356 SNVDATGDG

-375 LMSWSNTYEDERYSV
+375 LMSWANTYEDERYSV
-390 NASAQWRPIDDL
+390 NASAQWRPIDEL
-402 TFTLEGVKSRRETD
+402 TFTLEGVKSRRDTD
-416 RVRAVQQVILNNNI
+416 RVRSVQQTILNNSI
-430 TNGVI
+430 SNGVI
-435 DASGTLVSGDFS
+435 DASGTLVSGNFS
-447 GVTLRPLLY
+447 GVTVRPMIY
-456 GGDSYSENEYLS
+456 GGDSYSENRYLS
-468 ANANWSR
+468 GNANWAK

-481 FNASMSEGEGAGLG
+481 VNASVSKGEGAGLG

-513 LAGNNV
+513 LAGNVANV
-519 NVGYNA
+519 AYNA
-525 AGSDVSPNYGIDA
+525 AGSNVSPNYGISA
-538 NFDIFDPSQYEV
+538 NYDIYDPSQYEV

-570 VEFQLDGFF
+570 VEYQLDGFF
-579 TSVKFGART
+579 KSVKVGART
-588 ETIEV
+588 EKIEV
-593 FGGNPQSTYP
+593 FGGNPLSTYP
-603 SFASHDPTPGSPLL
+603 SLASHDPTPGSPLL
-617 ASEVPGLSYTGTRS
+617 ATEVPGLNYTGVR
-631 GLFPGES
+631 GGMFPGES
-638 GSYPRQVLTG
+638 GSFQRQVLTG
-648 TVNFDTIRNA
+648 SVDFNRIRGA
-658 LGATPISF
+658 LGATPVSF
-666 DSTGAKATINQ
+666 DTPGAKATINQ
-677 VEQTTD
+677 VEQTTE

-692 TDVFGIPMSGDL
+692 TDVFGVPMTGDL

-710 VDRESLGYTI
+710 ADRESFGYTI
-720 VGNQAIRARAG
+720 VNNQALEARAG

-746 LRDDVRLRFAAAK
+746 LRDDLRLRFAAAK

-767 STGVGL
+767 STGVGI
-773 SLQPVSMTGSSG
+773 SLQPVSMTGGAG

-803 YFAPA
+803 YFSQA
-808 SLLAAGVFYKDV
+808 SLLAVGAFYKDV
-820 SAFTTYSEQ
+820 SAFTTSVEVV
-829 IEEHPEAPN
+829 EEHPEAPN

-852 RPTNGKDGK
+852 RPVNGKDGK
-861 VQGIE
+861 IQGVEI
-866 LNYQQALSMLP
+866 NYQHALTMLP
-877 RPFDGFGY
+877 APFDGFGY
-885 AVTYTYADSETPDID
+885 ALTYTYADSETPEID
-900 ELTGRNNPLNNSSEH
+900 ELTGRTLPIPNSSEH

-922 YEKGPFSGRVAYNY
+922 YERGPFSGRVAYNY

-951 ANWADARGQV
+951 SNYADERGQV
-961 DASASYRIN
+961 DASASFRIN
-970 DNFQV
+970 DNFQL
-975 TVEGVNLTRA
+975 TFEGVNLTRE

-1003 DRRIYLGVA
+1003 DRRVYFGVA

>member
-1 MVNNNGKRL
+1 MHKVQ
-10 RELSIRWI
+10 WA
-18 VRNGVTGGACA
+18 TGGVCA
-29 LAMIGNAFAQSSEQ
+29 LALAGNAFAQVSEQ
-43 TAIEIES
+43 TTIEIES

-60 GRQTR
+60 GRQTQ
-65 TELVFDPTVIADRKA
+65 TELVFDPTVVADRKA
-80 PSLRGSMTADQA
+80 PGVRGSMTADQA

-117 AQQSPTRQ
+117 AQQSSSTRT
-125 SVPAAAPAQSDWSHD
+125 APAEEQPSQDSGGD
-140 DGSEDGSDDGQESA
+140 DGGQESA
-154 SANEAVLEQI
+154 STSEPVLESV
-164 TVVGIRKSIADAIEV
+164 TVVGIRKSIADAIDV

-186 MDTISAEDIGKLP
+186 MDSISAEDIGKLP
-199 DQNVAETLSRIPGV
+199 DQNIAETLSRIPGV

-252 LADVS
+252 LSDVS

-292 LDDSVVSGRLQSSYA
+292 LADSVISGRLQSSYA

-312 WGQKASAFV
+312 WGEKVSGFV

-337 YSDSSGASD
+337 YSNSTGASD
-346 LYQSGGWTQV
+346 VYQSGGWTQV
-356 NNVDVTGDG
+356 SNVDATGDG

-375 LMSWSNTYEDERYSV
+375 LMSWANTYEDERYSV
-390 NASAQWRPIDDL
+390 NASAQWRPMDEL

-416 RVRAVQQVILNNNI
+416 RLRSTQQAILTNNI

-435 DASGTLVSGDFS
+435 DASGTLVSGNYS
-447 GVTLRPLLY
+447 GVTVRPLIY
-456 GGDSYSENEYLS
+456 GGDSYSDNKYLS
-468 ANANWSR
+468 GNAHWAK
-475 DRWTVN
+475 DRWTAN
-481 FNASMSEGEGAGLG
+481 LNASVSEGEGAGLG

-503 GNDNVLVTRQ
+503 GNDNVLVARQ
-513 LAGNNV
+513 RAGNLASV
-519 NVGYNA
+519 SYDA
-525 AGSDVSPNYGIDA
+525 AGSNVSPDYGFNANY
-538 NFDIFDPSQYEV
+538 DIYDPSQYEI
-550 YSTFDVD
+550 YTTFDVD

-570 VEFQLDGFF
+570 VEYELDGFF
-579 TSVKFGART
+579 KSVKVGART

-593 FGGNPQSTYP
+593 FGGNPLSTYP
-603 SFASHDPTPGSPLL
+603 ALSSHDPTPGSPLL
-617 ASEVPGLSYTGTRS
+617 ATEVPGLNYS
-631 GLFPGES
+631 GVIGGMFPGES
-638 GSYPRQVLTG
+638 GSFPRRVLTG
-648 TVNFDTIRNA
+648 SADFNQIRSA

-666 DSTGAKATINQ
+666 DTPGAKATINQ

-692 TDVFGIPMSGDL
+692 SDLFGVPMTGDL

-720 VGNQAIRARAG
+720 VGNQAIEARAG

-746 LRDDVRLRFAAAK
+746 LRDDLRLRFAAAK

-767 STGVGL
+767 STGVGI
-773 SLQPVSMTGSSG
+773 SLQPVSMTGFSG

-808 SLLAAGVFYKDV
+808 SLIAVGAFYKDV
-820 SAFTTYSEQ
+820 SAFTTSVEVV
-829 IEEHPEAPN
+829 EEHPEAPN

-844 AAYTYVIG
+844 AAYTYIIG
-852 RPTNGKDGK
+852 RPVNGKDGEI
-861 VQGIE
+861 QGVEI
-866 LNYQQALSMLP
+866 NYQHALTMLP
-877 RPFDGFGY
+877 QPFDGFGY
-885 AVTYTYADSETPDID
+885 AFTYTYADSETPEKD
-900 ELTGRNNPLNNSSEH
+900 ELTGQTLPIPNSSEH

-951 ANWADARGQV
+951 SNYADARGQV
-961 DASASYRIN
+961 DASASFRIN
-970 DNFQV
+970 DNFQL
-975 TVEGVNLTRA
+975 TFEGVNLTRE

-1003 DRRIYLGVA
+1003 DRRIYFGVA

>member
-1 MVNNNGKRL
+1 MAVSSEGGRVHKVQ
-10 RELSIRWI
+10 WA
-18 VRNGVTGGACA
+18 TGGVCA
-29 LAMIGNAFAQSSEQ
+29 LALASNAFAQVSEQ

-60 GRQTR
+60 GRQTQ
-65 TELVFDPTVIADRKA
+65 TELVFDPTVVADRKA
-80 PSLRGSMTADQA
+80 PSVRGSMTADQA

-117 AQQSPTRQ
+117 AQQSSSAPSERAQ
-125 SVPAAAPAQSDWSHD
+125 EQPA
-140 DGSEDGSDDGQESA
+140 EDSGGYGGGQESA
-154 SANEAVLEQI
+154 STSEPVLESI

-179 KRDATRI
+179 KREATRI
-186 MDTISAEDIGKLP
+186 MDSISAEDIGKLP
-199 DQNVAETLSRIPGV
+199 DQNIAETLSRIPGV

-252 LADVS
+252 LSDVS

-292 LDDSVVSGRLQSSYA
+292 LADSVISGRLQSSYA

-312 WGQKASAFV
+312 WGEKVSGFV

-337 YSDSSGASD
+337 YSNSTGASD
-346 LYQSGGWTQV
+346 VYQSGSWTRV
-356 NNVDVTGDG
+356 SNVDATGDG

-375 LMSWSNTYEDERYSV
+375 LMSWANTYEDERYSV
-390 NASAQWRPIDDL
+390 NASAQWRPIDEL

-416 RVRAVQQVILNNNI
+416 RLRSTQQAILTNNI

-435 DASGTLVSGDFS
+435 DASGTLVSGNFS
-447 GVTLRPLLY
+447 GVTVRPLIY
-456 GGDSYSENEYLS
+456 GGDSYSDNEYLS
-468 ANANWSR
+468 GNVHWAK
-475 DRWTVN
+475 DRWTAN
-481 FNASMSEGEGAGLG
+481 FNASVSEGDGAGLG

-503 GNDNVLVTRQ
+503 GNDNVLVARQ
-513 LAGNNV
+513 RAGNLASV
-519 NVGYNA
+519 SYDA
-525 AGSDVSPNYGIDA
+525 AGSNVSPNYGFDA
-538 NFDIFDPSQYEV
+538 NYDIYDPSQYEI
-550 YSTFDVD
+550 YTTFDVD

-570 VEFQLDGFF
+570 VEYELDGFF
-579 TSVKFGART
+579 KSVKVGART
-588 ETIEV
+588 ENIEV
-593 FGGNPQSTYP
+593 FGGNPLSSYP
-603 SFASHDPTPGSPLL
+603 ALSSHDPTPGSPLL
-617 ASEVPGLSYTGTRS
+617 ATEVPGLNYS
-631 GLFPGES
+631 GVIGGMFPGES
-638 GSYPRQVLTG
+638 GSFPRRVLTG
-648 TVNFDTIRNA
+648 SADFNQIRSA

-666 DSTGAKATINQ
+666 DTPGAKATINQ

-692 TDVFGIPMSGDL
+692 SDVFGVPMTGDL

-710 VDRESLGYTI
+710 VDRESFGYTI
-720 VGNQAIRARAG
+720 VGNQAIEARAG

-746 LRDDVRLRFAAAK
+746 LRDDLRLRFAAAK

-767 STGVGL
+767 STGVGI
-773 SLQPVSMTGSSG
+773 SLQPVSMTGFSG

-808 SLLAAGVFYKDV
+808 SLIAVGAFYKDV
-820 SAFTTYSEQ
+820 SAFTTSVEVV
-829 IEEHPEAPN
+829 EEHPEAPN

-844 AAYTYVIG
+844 AAYTYIIG
-852 RPTNGKDGK
+852 RPVNGKDGK
-861 VQGIE
+861 IQGVE
-866 LNYQQALSMLP
+866 VNYQHALTMLP
-877 RPFDGFGY
+877 QPFDGFGY
-885 AVTYTYADSETPDID
+885 AFTYTYADSETPEKD
-900 ELTGRNNPLNNSSEH
+900 ELTGQTLPIPNSSEH

-951 ANWADARGQV
+951 SNYADARGQV
-961 DASASYRIN
+961 DASASFRIN
-970 DNFQV
+970 DNFQL
-975 TVEGVNLTRA
+975 TFEGVNLTRE

-1003 DRRIYLGVA
+1003 DRRIYFGVA

>member
-1 MVNNNGKRL
+1 VHKVQWAMG
-10 RELSIRWI
+10 
-18 VRNGVTGGACA
+18 GVCA
-29 LAMIGNAFAQSSEQ
+29 LALVGDAFAQVSEQ
-43 TAIEIES
+43 SAIEIES

-60 GRQTR
+60 GRQTQ

-80 PSLRGSMTADQA
+80 PSVRGSMTADQA
-92 LEYLLSGTGLRHER
+92 LEYLLSGSGLRHQR

-117 AQQSPTRQ
+117 AQQPSATQTAPPEQGQSAQDNGADNGRQ
-125 SVPAAAPAQSDWSHD
+125 
-140 DGSEDGSDDGQESA
+140 SA
-154 SANEAVLEQI
+154 SAAEPVLESV
-164 TVVGIRKSIADAIEV
+164 TVVGIRKAIADAIDV

-186 MDTISAEDIGKLP
+186 MDSISAEDIGKLP
-199 DQNVAETLSRIPGV
+199 DQNIAETLSRIPGV

-252 LADVS
+252 LSDVS

-292 LDDSVVSGRLQSSYA
+292 LEDSVISGRLQSSYA

-312 WGQKASAFV
+312 WGEKVSGFV
-321 AHTFADRKF
+321 AHTFGDRKF

-337 YSDSSGASD
+337 YSNSTGASD
-346 LYQSGGWTQV
+346 VYQSGGWSQV
-356 NNVDVTGDG
+356 TNVDVTGDG

-375 LMSWSNTYEDERYSV
+375 LMSWANTYEDERYSV
-390 NASAQWRPIDDL
+390 NGSAQWRPIDEL
-402 TFTLEGVKSRRETD
+402 TFTLEGVKSRRDTD
-416 RVRAVQQVILNNNI
+416 RLRSTQQAILTNNI

-435 DASGTLVSGDFS
+435 DASGTLVSGNFS
-447 GVTLRPLLY
+447 GVTVRPLIY
-456 GGDSYSENEYLS
+456 GGDSYSDNKYLS
-468 ANANWSR
+468 GNANWKK
-475 DRWTVN
+475 DRWTAN
-481 FNASMSEGEGAGLG
+481 LNASVSKGEGAGLG

-513 LAGNNV
+513 RAGNLAGV
-519 NVGYNA
+519 SYDA
-525 AGSDVSPNYGIDA
+525 AGSNVSPSYRLNANY
-538 NFDIFDPSQYEV
+538 DIYDPSQYEV
-550 YSTFDVD
+550 YTTFDVD

-570 VEFQLDGFF
+570 VEYQLDGFF
-579 TSVKFGART
+579 KSVKVGGRT
-588 ETIEV
+588 EKIEV

-603 SFASHDPTPGSPLL
+603 ALSSHDPTPGTPLL
-617 ASEVPGLSYTGTRS
+617 ATEVPGLNYS
-631 GLFPGES
+631 GVMGGMFPGES
-638 GSYPRQVLTG
+638 GSFPRRVLTG
-648 TVNFDTIRNA
+648 SVDFNTIRSA

-666 DSTGAKATINQ
+666 DTPAAKATINQ

-683 AFFAMVRFG
+683 ALFAMVRFG
-692 TDVFGIPMSGDL
+692 TDVLGVPMTGDL

-710 VDRESLGYTI
+710 VDRESFGYTI
-720 VGNQAIRARAG
+720 VGNQAIEARAG

-746 LRDDVRLRFAAAK
+746 LRDDLRLRFAAAK

-773 SLQPVSMTGSSG
+773 SLQPVSMTGFSG

-808 SLLAAGVFYKDV
+808 SLIAVGAFYKDV
-820 SAFTTYSEQ
+820 AAFTTSVEVV
-829 IEEHPEAPN
+829 EEHPEAPN

-844 AAYTYVIG
+844 AAYTYLIG
-852 RPTNGKDGK
+852 RPVNGKDGK
-861 VQGIE
+861 IQGVEI
-866 LNYQQALSMLP
+866 NYQHALTLLP
-877 RPFDGFGY
+877 QPFDGFGY
-885 AVTYTYADSETPDID
+885 AFTYTYADSETPEKD
-900 ELTGRNNPLNNSSEH
+900 ELTGQTLPIPNSSEH

-922 YEKGPFSGRVAYNY
+922 YERGLFSGRVAYNY

-951 ANWADARGQV
+951 SNYADARGQV
-961 DASASYRIN
+961 DASASFRIN
-970 DNFQV
+970 DNFQL
-975 TVEGVNLTRA
+975 TLEGVNLTRE

-1003 DRRIYLGVA
+1003 DRRIYFGVA

>member
-1 MVNNNGKRL
+1 MLALFSNAVAQVN
-10 RELSIRWI
+10 E
-18 VRNGVTGGACA
+18 
-29 LAMIGNAFAQSSEQ
+29 E
-43 TAIEIES
+43 TAIEIEG
-50 GNLAQSLTAL
+50 GNLAHSLTAL

-65 TELVFDPTVIADRKA
+65 TELVFDPTVVADRQA
-80 PSLRGSMTADQA
+80 PSVRGSMTADRA
-92 LEYLLSGTGLRHER
+92 LEFLLSGTGLRHER
-106 TSSDVVLVLAS
+106 TSSDVVLVLAN
-117 AQQSPTRQ
+117 AQESPAPQTA
-125 SVPAAAPAQSDWSHD
+125 PAAAPADDTRADEEGEENAASSDP
-140 DGSEDGSDDGQESA
+140 
-154 SANEAVLEQI
+154 VLESV
-164 TVVGIRKSIADAIEV
+164 TVVGIRRSIAEAIDI

-199 DQNVAETLSRIPGV
+199 DQNVAETLSRVPGV

-268 APSADLVEGW
+268 SPSADLVEGW

-292 LDDSVVSGRLQSSYA
+292 LEDRVVSGRVQGSYS

-312 WGQKASAFV
+312 WGEKYSGFYAQS
-321 AHTFADRKF
+321 FADRKF

-337 YSDSSGASD
+337 YSNSTGASD
-346 LYQSGGWTQV
+346 IYQSGGWTQV
-356 NNVDVTGDG
+356 TGVDATGDG
-365 VNDTFFRPLR
+365 INDTFFRPLR
-375 LMSWSNTYEDERYSV
+375 LMTWSNTYEDERYSL
-390 NASAQWRPIDDL
+390 NASAQWRPIDEL
-402 TFTLEGVKSRRETD
+402 TFTVEGVHSRRDTD
-416 RVRAVQQVILNNNI
+416 RVRSAQQTILNNSI

-435 DASGTLVSGDFS
+435 DGSGTLVSGTFS
-447 GVTLRPLLY
+447 GVTLRPVIY
-456 GGDSYSENEYLS
+456 GGDSYSENDYLS
-468 ANANWSR
+468 TNANWTT

-481 FNASMSEGEGAGLG
+481 VNASVSEGEGAGLG

-513 LAGNNV
+513 LAGNVV
-519 NVGYNA
+519 NVAYDA
-525 AGSDVSPNYGIDA
+525 AGSNVSPNYAFDA
-538 NFDIFDPSQYEV
+538 NFNILDPSQYQV
-550 YSTFDVD
+550 YTTFDVD
-557 YVAENKGH
+557 YVAENEGH

-570 VEFQLDGFF
+570 VEYKFESGFF
-579 TSVKFGART
+579 RSVKIGART

-593 FGGNPQSTYP
+593 FGGNPLSTYP
-603 SFASHDPTPGSPLL
+603 ALSGNDPTPGTPLL
-617 ASEVPGLSYTGTRS
+617 ATEVPGLVYTGTVGGIFS
-631 GLFPGES
+631 GEGGSFP
-638 GSYPRQVLTG
+638 RRILTG
-648 TVNFDTIRNA
+648 AVDFNTIRNA

-666 DSTGAKATINQ
+666 DTAAAKQTINQ
-677 VEQTTD
+677 VEQTTH
-683 AFFAMVRFG
+683 AFFAMVNFG
-692 TDVFGIPMSGDL
+692 AEVFGVPMTGNV

-710 VDRESLGYTI
+710 SDRSSFGYTI
-720 VGNQAIRARAG
+720 VGNEAIEARAG

-738 PNLNLIFD
+738 PSLNLIFQP
-746 LRDDVRLRFAAAK
+746 REDVLLRFAAAK
-759 VVARPDLT
+759 VMGRPDLT

-773 SLQPVSMTGSSG
+773 SLQPVSMTGYSG
-785 NPDLD
+785 NPQLN

-808 SLLAAGVFYKDV
+808 SLLAVGAFYKDV
-820 SAFTTYSEQ
+820 SAFTTSIEV

-852 RPTNGKDGK
+852 RPVNGEDGK
-861 VQGIE
+861 IQGVE
-866 LNYQQALSMLP
+866 FNYHHALTMLP
-877 RPFDGFGY
+877 EPLDGLGY
-885 AVTYTYADSETPDID
+885 AFTYTYADSETPEVD
-900 ELTGRNNPLNNSSEH
+900 ELTGQTLPIPNSSEH
-915 SANAVVY
+915 SANAIVY

-936 RSEYMTN
+936 RSEYLTN

-951 ANWADARGQV
+951 SNYADARGQV
-961 DASASYRIN
+961 DVSASYRLN
-970 DNFQV
+970 DNFQL
-975 TVEGVNLTRA
+975 TFEGVNLTRE

-991 TNPGRLYSSYLD
+991 TNEGRLYSSYQD
-1003 DRRIYLGVA
+1003 DRRLYFGIS

>member
-1 MVNNNGKRL
+1 MHRVQ
-10 RELSIRWI
+10 WA
-18 VRNGVTGGACA
+18 TGGVCA
-29 LAMIGNAFAQSSEQ
+29 LALVGNAIAQTSDQ
-43 TAIEIES
+43 TTIEIES
-50 GNLAQSLTAL
+50 GNLAQALTAL

-65 TELVFDPTVIADRKA
+65 TELVFDPTVVADRQA
-80 PSLRGSMTADQA
+80 PSVRGSMTADQA
-92 LEYLLSGTGLRHER
+92 LEFLLSGTGLRHER

-117 AQQSPTRQ
+117 AQQSQ
-125 SVPAAAPAQSDWSHD
+125 STQSAPVESEPAP
-140 DGSEDGSDDGQESA
+140 SEDGGGQESA
-154 SANEAVLEQI
+154 AASDPVLEQV
-164 TVVGIRKSIADAIEV
+164 TVVGIRRSIADAIEV

-186 MDTISAEDIGKLP
+186 MDSISAEDIGKLP
-199 DQNVAETLSRIPGV
+199 DQNIAETLSRIPGV

-292 LDDSVVSGRLQSSYA
+292 LEDSVVSGRLQTSYA

-312 WGQKASAFV
+312 WGEKVSGFV
-321 AHTFADRKF
+321 AHSFADRKF

-337 YSDSSGASD
+337 YSNSTGASD
-346 LYQSGGWTQV
+346 IYQSGGWTQV
-356 NNVDVTGDG
+356 SNVDATGDG

-375 LMSWSNTYEDERYSV
+375 LMSWSNRYEDERYSV
-390 NASAQWRPIDDL
+390 NASAQWRPMDEL
-402 TFTLEGVKSRRETD
+402 TFTLEGVKSRRDTD
-416 RVRAVQQVILNNNI
+416 RVRSVQQTILNNNI

-435 DASGTLVSGDFS
+435 DASGTLVSGNFS
-447 GVTLRPLLY
+447 GVTVRPMLY

-468 ANANWSR
+468 GNANWTS

-481 FNASMSEGEGAGLG
+481 VNASVSEGEGAGLG

-513 LAGNNV
+513 LAGNIANV
-519 NVGYNA
+519 AYNA
-525 AGSDVSPNYGIDA
+525 AGSNVSPNYGIDA
-538 NFDIFDPSQYEV
+538 NYDIYDPSQYEV
-550 YSTFDVD
+550 YTTFDVD
-557 YVAENKGH
+557 YVAENQGH

-570 VEFQLDGFF
+570 VEYQLDGFF
-579 TSVKFGART
+579 KSVKVGART
-588 ETIEV
+588 EKIEV
-593 FGGNPQSTYP
+593 FGGNPASTYP
-603 SFASHDPTPGSPLL
+603 SLASRDPTPGTPLL
-617 ASEVPGLSYTGTRS
+617 ATEVPGLNYTGVL
-631 GLFPGES
+631 GGMFPGES
-638 GSYPRQVLTG
+638 GSFQRQVLTG
-648 TVNFDTIRNA
+648 SVDFNAIRSA
-658 LGATPISF
+658 LGATPVSF
-666 DSTGAKATINQ
+666 DTPGAKATINQ
-677 VEQTTD
+677 VEQTTE

-692 TDVFGIPMSGDL
+692 TDVFGVPMTGDL

-710 VDRESLGYTI
+710 ADRESFGYTI
-720 VGNQAIRARAG
+720 VNNQAIEARAG

-746 LRDDVRLRFAAAK
+746 LRDDLRLRFAAAK

-767 STGVGL
+767 STGVGI

-803 YFAPA
+803 YFAQA
-808 SLLAAGVFYKDV
+808 SLLAVGAFYKDV
-820 SAFTTYSEQ
+820 SAFTTSVEVV
-829 IEEHPEAPN
+829 EEHPEAPN

-852 RPTNGKDGK
+852 RPVNGKDGK
-861 VQGIE
+861 IQGIE
-866 LNYQQALSMLP
+866 LNYQHALSMLP
-877 RPFDGFGY
+877 APFDGFGY
-885 AVTYTYADSETPDID
+885 ALTYTYADSETPEID
-900 ELTGRNNPLNNSSEH
+900 ELTGQTLPIPNSSEH

-922 YEKGPFSGRVAYNY
+922 YERGPFSGRVAYNY

-951 ANWADARGQV
+951 SNYADARGQV
-961 DASASYRIN
+961 DASASFRIN
-970 DNFQV
+970 DNFQL
-975 TVEGVNLTRA
+975 TFEGVNLTRE

-991 TNPGRLYSSYLD
+991 TNTGRLYSSYLD
-1003 DRRIYLGVA
+1003 DRRIYVGVA